1 MRRRVTSHQPPMM
14 TRDCGDESFTVR
26 SCGGWRVVFFSLY
39 VDTVMNAKFGEVAYT
54 LHSNCDV
61 WSPKLKKSLMFG
73 LCHLFIVVSMS
84 KLRNPIGEEAGI
96 WPARKIMVMVEGLK
110 MFRRNMQAG
119 ARNQV
124 MRSDQRFKPENKLE
138 KHEFTVHNKEISVHA
153 IRQDFPE
160 PLQ

>member
-14 TRDCGDESFTVR
+14 TRYCGDGSFTVR

-61 WSPKLKKSLMFG
+61 WSPNLKKSLMFG

-119 ARNQV
+119 A
-124 MRSDQRFKPENKLE
+124 
-138 KHEFTVHNKEISVHA
+138 
-153 IRQDFPE
+153 
-160 PLQ
+160 

>member
-14 TRDCGDESFTVR
+14 TRDCGDGSFTVR

-61 WSPKLKKSLMFG
+61 WSPNLKKSLMFG

-84 KLRNPIGEEAGI
+84 KLRNPIGEEAG
-96 WPARKIMVMVEGLK
+96 
-110 MFRRNMQAG
+110 
-119 ARNQV
+119 
-124 MRSDQRFKPENKLE
+124 D
-138 KHEFTVHNKEISVHA
+138 
-153 IRQDFPE
+153 IRGGIA
-160 PLQ
+160 PLWQGWQGWRHLFFMPN

>member
-14 TRDCGDESFTVR
+14 TRDCGDGSFTVR

-110 MFRRNMQAG
+110 MFRRNMQEE
-119 ARNQV
+119 
-124 MRSDQRFKPENKLE
+124 RSGMGHGSIVYIIIYIYFLTWSPGSPIWCL
-138 KHEFTVHNKEISVHA
+138 T
-153 IRQDFPE
+153 
-160 PLQ
+160 